1 MSFFSKIWSFFKPS
15 AKVFVTALA
24 DNIAAN
30 GGPILIQA
38 ALAGVAAAESSGGT
52 SSEKLQR
59 ARDVVISQLKAKGM
73 PIVNSAIN
81 GAIEAALADYK
92 KSR

>member
-1 MSFFSKIWSFFKPS
+1 MSFFSKLWSFFKPT

-24 DNIAAN
+24 DNIAQN

-38 ALAGVAAAESSGGT
+38 AMAGVAAAESSGG
-52 SSEKLQR
+52 SSNDKWQK
-59 ARDVVISQLKAKGM
+59 AKDVVIAQLKAKGI
-73 PIVNSAIN
+73 PIVNSAVN

-92 KSR
+92 KLR